1 MPTVQGTNYLRL
13 TTTAVLLDSTY
24 TLTLKDNNGNV
35 FSKTN
40 IEVNTALGVAVIN
53 LPSIASL
60 GASAN
65 NCEVVVVVD
74 NDTSNITIDPALTD
88 SIGSA
93 GAGVAYAQLAAG
105 QGNGQSVVLS
115 PVDGTTWSVIYT
127 A

>member
-35 FSKTN
+35 FPKTT
-40 IEVNTALGVAVIN
+40 IEVNTALGAGVIN

-60 GASAN
+60 GAAAQ
-65 NCEVVVVVD
+65 NCEVVVVID
-74 NDTSNITIDPALTD
+74 NDTSNLTIDPALTD
-88 SIGSA
+88 TIGSA
-93 GAGVAYAQLAAG
+93 GAGVAYLVASG
-105 QGNGQSVVLS
+105 QGNGQSIVLS
-115 PVDGTTWSVIYT
+115 PVDGTTWSVLYT